1 MCLYLSLYLFLFF
14 LGGAGGL
21 FALCIS
27 DPEDLLKLILCTF
40 HSLKQVLRL
49 DDYFEFQGN

>member
-1 MCLYLSLYLFLFF
+1 MFVFVTVFVFF
-14 LGGAGGL
+14 EGAGGL

-49 DDYFEFQGN
+49 DDYFEFQGD